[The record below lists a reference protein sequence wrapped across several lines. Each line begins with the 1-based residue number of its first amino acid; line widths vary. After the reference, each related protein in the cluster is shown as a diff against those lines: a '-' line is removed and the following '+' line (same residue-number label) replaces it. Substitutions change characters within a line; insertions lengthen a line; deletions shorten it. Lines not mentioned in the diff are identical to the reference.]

1 LERRLAAI
9 LAADVVGYTRLMG
22 KDEAG
27 TLRRVTEL
35 RQSVLEPLIAE
46 HHGRI
51 VKLMGDGLLV
61 EFASVVNALT
71 CAVAWQ
77 NDVAEREA
85 AADED
90 KRFKFRI
97 GINLGDV
104 IVEGDDI
111 HGDGVNIAA
120 RLEGQAE
127 PGGICLSGDAYRQA
141 KGKVEVDFEDLG
153 EHDLKNVAEPV
164 RIYRWNPGT
173 QTVEEATGTVPD
185 PVVPGGPLPSDPDEG
200 EGAID
205 VDLSLPDYPS
215 IAVLPFEN
223 MSADPEQEF
232 FSDGISE
239 DIITALSKIS
249 SLLVVARN
257 STFTYKGAAVDV
269 KQVSREQ
276 GVRYV
281 LEGSVRKAGNRVRVT
296 AQLIDGTTGHH
307 VWAERYDRDLE
318 DIFAVQDEITREVVV
333 ALDVHLRE
341 GEQARVWSGGTK
353 NVEAWECVRLGQDA
367 LNRVTAND
375 RIEARRLFDRAL
387 ELDPNYP
394 MAWFSLGRAYF
405 HEAEHGTG
413 YDTEADRD
421 ALLESAVAYATKAFE
436 LDPSCADAYASA
448 GICLLSMGEHDE
460 AVAMSE
466 KAIALAPNH
475 AQNLAIAAAVLNK
488 SGQPERSFELIKR
501 AMRLCPIYPGWYL
514 YVLANACRLL
524 HRNESAVGVLQEAIR
539 RNPENHP
546 ALHIGLASTLGELGQ
561 DEDAKRT
568 AAVILRLEPDF
579 SIQKY
584 ARRLAYRDPTE
595 LTRFE
600 DGLRKAGLPE

>member
-1 LERRLAAI
+1 MERRLAAI
-9 LAADVVGYTRLMG
+9 MATDVVGYSRLIRV
-22 KDEAG
+22 DEEG
-27 TLRRVTEL
+27 TLEALKAL
-35 RQSVLEPLIAE
+35 RADLIDPKIAE
-46 HHGRI
+46 HHGRT
-51 VKLMGDGLLV
+51 VKLMGDGMLV
-61 EFASVVNALT
+61 EFASVVDAVHAAVETQQALAIHNA
-71 CAVAWQ
+71 
-77 NDVAEREA
+77 DVP
-85 AADED
+85 ADKVIEL
-90 KRFKFRI
+90 RI

-104 IVEGDDI
+104 VIDGDDI
-111 HGDGVNIAA
+111 QGDGVNVAA
-120 RLEGQAE
+120 RLEAMAE
-127 PGGICLSGDAYRQA
+127 PGGICVSGMVYEGVRDRI
-141 KGKVEVDFEDLG
+141 DDPFEDLG
-153 EHDLKNVAEPV
+153 EKAVKNIDRPV
-164 RIYRWNPGT
+164 RVYHWQSGAQPSGD
-173 QTVEEATGTVPD
+173 TVGASLD
-185 PVVPGGPLPSDPDEG
+185 PANRTKPRSADRDNDPD
-200 EGAID
+200 AIN
-205 VDLSLPDYPS
+205 VDLSIPDDPS
-215 IAVLPFEN
+215 IAVLPFTN
-223 MSADPEQEF
+223 MSGDPEQEF
-232 FSDGISE
+232 FSDGITE
-239 DIITALSKIS
+239 DIITALSKIK
-249 SLLVVARN
+249 SLLVVART
-257 STFTYKGAAVDV
+257 STFTYKGKAVDV
-269 KQVSREQ
+269 RQVSREQ

-501 AMRLCPIYPGWYL
+501 AMRLCPIYPSWYL